1 MNSIVLKTAS
11 RFLITLLLLVSVFLL
26 IRGHNDPG
34 GGFVAALVAAVA
46 VALYAFA
53 SSVDDAR
60 ALLRFDPHLLM
71 GAGILLAFASA
82 IPAAVQ
88 GDALLTG
95 VWRTLD
101 LPGGSDLKLG
111 TPLLFDLGVYL
122 TVIGS
127 VLAVLLTLS
136 EKET

>member
-1 MNSIVLKTAS
+1 MNAIVLKTAS
-11 RFLITLLLLVSVFLL
+11 RLLITLLLLVSVFLL

-53 SSVDDAR
+53 SSVEDAR

-71 GAGILLAFASA
+71 GAGILLAVASA

-88 GDALLTG
+88 GDAPLAG
-95 VWRTLD
+95 VWRTID

-136 EKET
+136 EEET